1 MAPQSDAR
9 TLYVLVSSLA
19 GAVLSLGCH
28 LDLRCALRAADSRL
42 RETCHARKPVSRS
55 LPRLCYRVASDLVC
69 DDWLFSFVMRK

>member
-9 TLYVLVSSLA
+9 TLYVLR
-19 GAVLSLGCH
+19 LGRHSTEPRCH